1 MAELRDARS
10 EPAGPSGDTM
20 SAEALYRQGMAHYR
34 RRQWRQARDS
44 FQGLKKLDPGWR
56 GVDALLHELDIFI
69 NLEDLSP
76 DETSP
81 GQAAA
86 DQKPLT
92 PANLVEALRGAL
104 RGRVSRVAP
113 ALFGAVALAVAAY
126 AFVNLQVGQ
135 RVAELRR
142 QGRAYRAAQQLPEA
156 INAYEELLLLAPRD
170 EEAREV
176 LWAAYRERGDER
188 SALAQ
193 SLEQRRLYQDA
204 AQQWEGALADLRA
217 ARDVDRGRHP
227 DGQAELEQHM
237 TAAQEGRHGA
247 DVLAQAIQLRAEER
261 WLDVIQLLQAL
272 HDASPGYLSADVE
285 EYLSD
290 AYLQGGLQGMA
301 RASTAGEAQQAI
313 ALLAQAADM
322 RPDNA
327 VSWQA
332 LLQGRIYQQALNGWE
347 ARQWDTAVE
356 AAQALLREAPG
367 YAGGRARE
375 LLCSSYLQ
383 RAGERHDAGQLRDA
397 LADYEA
403 MLALGCSQQAETQEK
418 AKAIALA
425 LTPTVTPT
433 PWPTRTPV
441 VTATLVLTLTPGP
454 SPLPFPTYGAQ

>member
-10 EPAGPSGDTM
+10 EPVGPSGDTM
-20 SAEALYRQGMAHYR
+20 SAEALYRQGMAYYR

-44 FQGLKKLDPGWR
+44 FQGVKKLDPAWR

-76 DETSP
+76 DETSA

-86 DQKPLT
+86 DRKRLAPR
-92 PANLVEALRGAL
+92 NFIEALRGAL
-104 RGRVSRVAP
+104 RVRVSRVVP
-113 ALFGAVALAVAAY
+113 ALFGAVALTVAAY
-126 AFVNLQVGQ
+126 AIVNLQVGQ

-142 QGRAYRAAQQLPEA
+142 QGRACRAAQQLPET

-176 LWAAYRERGDER
+176 LWTAYRERGEER

-193 SLEQRRLYQDA
+193 SLEQRHLYQDA
-204 AQQWEGALADLRA
+204 AEQWEGALADLRA
-217 ARDVDRGRHP
+217 ARDVDRGHHA
-227 DGQAELEQHM
+227 DSQAELEQRM
-237 TAAQEGRHGA
+237 AIAQQGRHGA
-247 DVLAQAIQLRAEER
+247 GVLAQAIDLRAEER
-261 WLDVIQLLQAL
+261 WLDVVQLLQAL
-272 HDASPGYLSADVE
+272 HDASPAYQSADVE
-285 EYLSD
+285 EYLFE
-290 AYLQGGLQGMA
+290 AYLQGGAQGIA
-301 RASTAGEAQQAI
+301 RASTAGEAERAI
-313 ALLAQAADM
+313 ALLGQAADM
-322 RPDNA
+322 RPNDA

-332 LLQGRIYQQALNGWE
+332 LLQGRVYQQALSGWE

-356 AAQALLREAPG
+356 SLQALLREEPG

-403 MLALGCSQQAETQEK
+403 MLALGCSQQAEAQDR

-433 PWPTRTPV
+433 RWPTPTPV

-454 SPLPFPTYGAQ
+454 GPVPLPTYGAQ